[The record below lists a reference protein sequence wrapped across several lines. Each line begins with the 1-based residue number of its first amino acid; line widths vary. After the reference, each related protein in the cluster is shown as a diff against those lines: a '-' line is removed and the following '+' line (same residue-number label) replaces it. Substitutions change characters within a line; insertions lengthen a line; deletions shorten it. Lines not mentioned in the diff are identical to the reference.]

1 MSKESEAPSTIGRKN
16 RATQWFI
23 LILALAIIAIVIV
36 YQSFT
41 THRAITIQEQQQL
54 LTQSRVIS
62 SNMNRSL
69 ESADLVLQ
77 GLVIDL
83 PNFTATKNSAGV
95 IRRLKAL
102 TNAMP
107 GIRTLL
113 TLDEKGIVLAS
124 SREEFIGK
132 DFSSRHYYQVP
143 RDQAEMTALYVSP
156 PFKSIL
162 GPIILNL
169 SRIIPAP
176 DGIFGGVVVAALDP
190 SYLGVLLSSVRYV
203 PDLVCTITHGD
214 GLRFMVV
221 PERPELAEE
230 NQDEPGSFFARHK
243 ASNKTENIFT
253 GKSASTDEESMVAI
267 QTVRPGALKMNKPL
281 YVFVSRNID
290 AIYAPWR
297 QQLPG
302 TALFFFLLC
311 SVLILGL
318 KFLQQRQRQLEQQAQ
333 QAQVL
338 VNIRLGLLEYA
349 ATHALQDLLQQALD
363 EVCKLSKS
371 PIAFYHF
378 VESDQQNIS
387 LQAWSTRTLKE
398 FCTAEGSGLHYPI
411 QEAGVWAD
419 CVRQRRPIV
428 HNNYAE
434 LPDKKGLPEGH
445 APVIRELV
453 VPILRADRVVSILG
467 IGNKPDDYTDQ
478 DVKLVT
484 YLADVVWEITER
496 KRAEEERHKL
506 GVRYQTLQSVS
517 RDGIHILDEDGNLVE
532 SNASFRQMLG
542 YDPAENLQ
550 LNVVQWDAT
559 MPVEELTAK
568 VRELIHA
575 PAMFESKHRRRDG
588 TIFDVEISACG
599 VQLDGKWYL
608 YASSRDISKRKE
620 MEVTLRESR
629 QRLADIFDFLPDPT
643 FVVDQE
649 KKVVA
654 WNRAIEDMSGV
665 SQEEMLGQGDHAY
678 SLPFYGERRSQ
689 LIDLLDVDDS
699 ELKGKYQHVIR
710 QGERLYAEAF
720 CPALFNGKGASVW
733 AVSAPLYDSDGK
745 RIGAIETIRDITDIK
760 EIETNLAR
768 SNSELEQFA
777 YIASH
782 DLQEPLRKIAGFTEL
797 LASRY
802 KGTFDDKGES
812 YMAYIID
819 GATRMRTLIN
829 DMLSYSRV
837 IHSTRELAET
847 DCSKVVSKVLQ
858 DMELSIKENNAEIV
872 CGLLPV
878 LQVDKAQLGQLFQ
891 NLIGNA
897 IRYHGAE
904 PPRIIISASCQQNE
918 WLFSVTDNGIGIA
931 PEFYQRIFTIFQRL
945 HTRAE
950 YPGTGIGL
958 AICQKIVERHGGK
971 IWVEST
977 EGSGSTFFFTLPT
990 TLNNKGKMI

>member
-1 MSKESEAPSTIGRKN
+1 MTKEPEVPLNSGRKN
-16 RATQWFI
+16 RAIQWFI
-23 LILALAIIAIVIV
+23 LILALVIIASVIV
-36 YQSFT
+36 YHT
-41 THRAITIQEQQQL
+41 VATHRAITVQEQQQL
-54 LTQSRVIS
+54 LTQSRVIC

-83 PNFTATKNSAGV
+83 PHFTATKNSTGV
-95 IRRLKAL
+95 LRRLKAL

-132 DFSSRHYYQVP
+132 DFSSRNYYQVP
-143 RDQAEMTALYVSP
+143 RDHGDVMALYVSP

-169 SRIIPAP
+169 SRIIPAV
-176 DGIFGGVVVAALDP
+176 DGSFGGVVVAALDP
-190 SYLGVLLSSVRYV
+190 SYLGVLLSSVRYA

-221 PERPELAEE
+221 PERPELVGK
-230 NQDEPGSFFARHK
+230 NQDEEDSFFFRHK
-243 ASNKTENIFT
+243 ASSKVENIYS
-253 GKSASTDEESMVAI
+253 GKSVSTGEETMVAI
-267 QTVRPGALKMNKPL
+267 QTVRPDALNMNKPL
-281 YVFVSRNID
+281 YVFISRRMD

-302 TALFFFLLC
+302 IALFFFLLC
-311 SVLILGL
+311 TVSTLGL
-318 KFLQQRQRQLEQQAQ
+318 KFLQRRQRQLEEQAQ
-333 QAQVL
+333 QIQAL
-338 VNIRLGLLEYA
+338 VNMRLGLLEYA
-349 ATHALQDLLQQALD
+349 ATHDMHELLQQTLD
-363 EVCKLSKS
+363 EVCRQSKS
-371 PIAFYHF
+371 PIGFYHF
-378 VESDQQNIS
+378 VEADQQTLS
-387 LQAWSTRTLKE
+387 LQAWSTRTLME

-411 QEAGVWAD
+411 KEAGVWAD
-419 CVRQRRPIV
+419 CIRQRRPV
-428 HNNYAE
+428 LHNNYGE
-434 LPDKKGLPEGH
+434 LPNKKGLPEGH
-445 APVIRELV
+445 APLIRELV
-453 VPILRADRVVSILG
+453 VPIFRGEKVVAILG
-467 IGNKPDDYTDQ
+467 IGNKSDDYSEQ
-478 DVKLVT
+478 DVELVS
-484 YLADVVWEITER
+484 YLADVAWEITER
-496 KRAEEERHKL
+496 KRGEEERQKL

-532 SNASFRQMLG
+532 SNGSFRQMLG

-550 LNVVQWDAT
+550 LNVAEWDAGI
-559 MPVEELTAK
+559 PVEELTAK

-608 YASSRDISKRKE
+608 YASSRDISNRKE
-620 MEVTLRESR
+620 MEATLRESR

-654 WNRAIEDMSGV
+654 WNRAMEEMSGV
-665 SQEEMLGQGDHAY
+665 SQQEMLGQGDNAY
-678 SLPFYGERRSQ
+678 SVPFYGERRNL
-689 LIDLLDVDDS
+689 LIDLLDADDGD
-699 ELKGKYQHVIR
+699 LNGKYQHVTR
-710 QGERLYAEAF
+710 QGERLYAEVF
-720 CPALFNGKGASVW
+720 CPALYSGKGAPVW
-733 AVSAPLYDSDGK
+733 AVGAPLYDSDGK
-745 RIGAIETIRDITDIK
+745 RIGAIETIRDITAIK

-768 SNSELEQFA
+768 SNRELEQFA

-802 KGTFDDKGES
+802 KGTFDEKGES
-812 YMAYIID
+812 YMDYIVD

-829 DMLSYSRV
+829 DMLSYSRI
-837 IHSTRELAET
+837 IHNTRELAET

-858 DMELSIKENNAEIV
+858 DMELSIKENKAEIV
-872 CGLLPV
+872 CGPLPV
-878 LQVDKAQLGQLFQ
+878 IQVDKAQLGQLFQ
-891 NLIGNA
+891 NLIANA

-904 PPRIIISASCQQNE
+904 PPRITINATCQQNE
-918 WLFSVTDNGIGIA
+918 WLFSVSDNGIGIA
-931 PEFYQRIFTIFQRL
+931 PEFYQRIFAIFQRL

-971 IWVEST
+971 IWVESK

-990 TLNNKGKMI
+990 TPNNQEKII